1 MSEAKRLH
9 VIIVASIGGAMS
21 KKIAELPTDVITG
34 EGWAVL
40 LEEMKEE
47 YWASEELA
55 EEEKRFLDELA
66 NLPEEEW
73 EPIACTG
80 KPVSET
86 VIEERR

>member
-1 MSEAKRLH
+1 
-9 VIIVASIGGAMS
+9 MS
-21 KKIAELPTDVITG
+21 KKIAELPTEVIAG

-47 YWASEELA
+47 YWASEELT
-55 EEEKRFLDELA
+55 ENEKRFLDKLA

-73 EPIACTG
+73 EPIAYTG

>member
-9 VIIVASIGGAMS
+9 VIMVASIGEAMS
-21 KKIAELPTDVITG
+21 KKIAELPTEVIAG

-47 YWASEELA
+47 YWASEELT
-55 EEEKRFLDELA
+55 ENEKRFLDKLA

-73 EPIACTG
+73 EPIAYTG